1 MAVTDPFSYGSNE
14 KLMRRMIFVAWTVA
28 ALLASPQV
36 ITAQSRAFK
45 IHRPLLS
52 ALKLLL
58 FSVQSHPTY
67 VWFEQCVMFDAF
79 AFEWQER
86 IYNISSLVA
95 LYFAPL
101 CVISKPPPNAAN
113 A

>member
-14 KLMRRMIFVAWTVA
+14 KLMRSMIFVAWTVA

-36 ITAQSRAFK
+36 ITAQSRAFQSYK
-45 IHRPLLS
+45 PLPPTF
-52 ALKLLL
+52 KLLL
-58 FSVQSHPTY
+58 FSVQSHPIY

-86 IYNISSLVA
+86 IYNIASLVA

-101 CVISKPPPNAAN
+101 FVISKPPPNAAN